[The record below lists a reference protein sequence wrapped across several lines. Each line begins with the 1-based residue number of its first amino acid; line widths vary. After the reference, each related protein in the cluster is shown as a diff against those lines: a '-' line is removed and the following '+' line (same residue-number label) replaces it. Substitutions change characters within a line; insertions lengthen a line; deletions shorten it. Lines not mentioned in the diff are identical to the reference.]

1 MAKINR
7 INIAITGDSKG
18 LQAATD
24 AARRELNRLNAA
36 SESTNKRLRSLAASS
51 TKVGASLGKF
61 GVAGAGLSMIGGA
74 ATLSSMGGMGLGL
87 GALGLGLGA
96 GSLGVAAIQGLPD
109 IRKQAVDALRE
120 TQQDQRRTMQE
131 FGFTPKIAEM
141 LAANQAPRTA
151 ADQRSIFESFQIGLG
166 TGGTS
171 TAEYALNQAPKQMAA
186 FLGSL
191 LSGNSV
197 TQAMEVGT
205 EMVKTGNVA
214 EDADRAAM
222 FGEMSGILR
231 YLQSR

>member
-1 MAKINR
+1 LAKISR
-7 INIAITGDSKG
+7 VNIAITGDSKG

-24 AARRELNRLNAA
+24 SARRELNRLNAA
-36 SESTNKRLRSLAASS
+36 AETTNKKLKSFGESAMRTQGALGQFGVGGKGLGMLGGLAQ
-51 TKVGASLGKF
+51 VGA
-61 GVAGAGLSMIGGA
+61 
-74 ATLSSMGGMGLGL
+74 MGG
-87 GALGLGLGA
+87 LGLGLGA
-96 GSLGVAAIQGLPD
+96 AGLGLGAGALGVAAIQGLPD

-131 FGFTPKIAEM
+131 FGFTQKIAEM

-151 ADQRSIFESFQIGLG
+151 ADQRSIFESFQIGIG
-166 TGGTS
+166 TGDTS

-186 FLGSL
+186 FLGAL

>member
-1 MAKINR
+1 MAKISR
-7 INIAITGDSKG
+7 VNIAITGDSKG
-18 LQAATD
+18 LQTATD
-24 AARRELNRLNAA
+24 SARRELNRLNAA
-36 SESTNKRLRSLAASS
+36 ADSSNKKLKSFGESAMRTQGALGQFGVGGKGLGMLGGLAQ
-51 TKVGASLGKF
+51 VGAMG
-61 GVAGAGLSMIGGA
+61 GAGLGLAAGGLA
-74 ATLSSMGGMGLGL
+74 F
-87 GALGLGLGA
+87 GA
-96 GSLGVAAIQGLPD
+96 GALGVAAIQGLPE

-120 TQQDQRRTMQE
+120 TQQDQRRNIQE
-131 FGFTPKIAEM
+131 FGFTQKVAEM

-151 ADQRSIFESFQIGLG
+151 ADQRSVFEAFQIGLG

-171 TAEYALNQAPKQMAA
+171 TAEYAINQAPKQVVA

-191 LSGNSV
+191 LAGNDV
-197 TQAMEVGT
+197 TTAMDVGT

>member
-1 MAKINR
+1 LAKISR
-7 INIAITGDSKG
+7 VNIAITGDSKG

-24 AARRELNRLNAA
+24 SARRELNRLNAA
-36 SESTNKRLRSLAASS
+36 ADSSNKKLKSFGESAMRTQ
-51 TKVGASLGKF
+51 GALGQF
-61 GVAGAGLSMIGGA
+61 GVGGKGLGMLGGLAQIGSMGGAGLGLAAGGLA
-74 ATLSSMGGMGLGL
+74 FGA
-87 GALGLGLGA
+87 GALGVSA
-96 GSLGVAAIQGLPD
+96 VQGLPA

-120 TQQDQRRTMQE
+120 TQMDQRRSIEE
-131 FGFTPKIAEM
+131 FGLTQKVAEM
-141 LAANQAPRTA
+141 LAANQAPPTA

-171 TAEYALNQAPKQMAA
+171 TAEYAINQAPKQMAA

-191 LSGNSV
+191 LAGNDV
-197 TQAMEVGT
+197 TTAMDVGT